1 MVDLIERKK
10 LDFWNFY
17 ESNLDL
23 NLYHSIRIMTLST
36 TWSIR
41 FVIHV
46 LVHCLCF
53 RECLGPIVGGAL
65 VYRVGF
71 QSMTAVRLIP
81 GIPKLV

>member
-1 MVDLIERKK
+1 
-10 LDFWNFY
+10 
-17 ESNLDL
+17 
-23 NLYHSIRIMTLST
+23 MTLSI
-36 TWSIR
+36 TWSIS

-65 VYRVGF
+65 LYRVGF